1 LALRQRA
8 SILWENKRYRT
19 VIEESA
25 FGRVVFFE
33 IGATCVGSV
42 VHTVGDGV
50 RVKKGQEKGYFRFGG
65 SSVATLVAKGKVKWS
80 EDLREQGARGVEVY
94 ARMGERAGVLGG
106 GGK

>member
-1 LALRQRA
+1 V
-8 SILWENKRYRT
+8 E
-19 VIEESA
+19 
-25 FGRVVFFE
+25 
-33 IGATCVGSV
+33 
-42 VHTVGDGV
+42 
-50 RVKKGQEKGYFRFGG
+50 KGQEKGYFRFGG